1 MSSNLLRVLTLSML
15 LGACARSLPLS
26 DPVVGSPLGLL
37 DELASTDTEPTGD
50 VSIVDLERMSSNAQ
64 LRWGTTELG
73 GLQFSFHNH
82 LEQEVEQTRLRVVI
96 LSDEGGVRSDRTYEW
111 AAPVDAIADSSWLN
125 ISTKRV
131 PVKDETFAWGIVG
144 ATKR

>member
-1 MSSNLLRVLTLSML
+1 MLTISIL
-15 LGACARSLPLS
+15 LGACAPSVPLTG
-26 DPVVGSPLGLL
+26 PVAGSPLGLL
-37 DELASTDTEPTGD
+37 NDMASTDTEPTGD
-50 VSIVDLERMSSNAQ
+50 VSLVDLEQMSANAQ

-96 LSDEGGVRSDRTYEW
+96 LSDEGEVRSDRTYEW
-111 AAPVDAIADSSWLN
+111 AAPVDALADSSWLN
-125 ISTKRV
+125 LPAKRV

-144 ATKR
+144 ALKR